1 MMKSISSFALS
12 PASLL
17 VNIRGMRFSRAI
29 NRQQHYVPLVL
40 YRHYLH
46 GHKKNIGL
54 RRSCV
59 QQTLRSQISRYLSY
73 SSSVHYGSQINGTNI
88 FSPQFTEEEQVW
100 QFLPCHEQQPGT
112 APTISNLL
120 VCGDGDLSY
129 SASIAPTLHRLGI
142 QMISTVLET
151 KESHCQTY
159 SLSNT
164 NRNIIE
170 SFGHAVLFGV
180 DATKLHIHPELA
192 SKVYDRIQF
201 NFPHCPGKSNTR
213 KNRLLLQ
220 GFLQSSS
227 QVLSTPTTSC
237 TDVVSYG
244 GEVHVALFTN
254 QGGASANTLQEWK
267 KSWLATHFGAE
278 CGLLLASVTPF
289 TNQYK
294 RSSYRGKDK
303 PFHHFSNNNNNNAQL
318 YKFVLGHT
326 SAEEKEKKVSF
337 FHSIPDHLQ
346 LCFRHE
352 LHIQLPSTTCNDIHY
367 SQTLLK
373 DLVQGDLVRSKIQE
387 LLPHGVLVEVPC
399 RHQQVVRAQVYLDC
413 CNAEKKQKEV
423 ESAIICFLI
432 VYKSATRPITRTEAN
447 SFREQ
452 AENMMMKLFTLR
464 KSRMGKPVSRPFPY
478 GVLPSIVADLELLLI
493 EKEDQ

>member
-1 MMKSISSFALS
+1 
-12 PASLL
+12 
-17 VNIRGMRFSRAI
+17 MRFSRVI
-29 NRQQHYVPLVL
+29 NRQHYVPLVL
-40 YRHYLH
+40 YHHYIH
-46 GHKKNIGL
+46 GHKKNIGI
-54 RRSCV
+54 RKSFV
-59 QQTLRSQISRYLSY
+59 QQTLPSQISRY
-73 SSSVHYGSQINGTNI
+73 SSHSPSVHYDSQINGTNI
-88 FSPQFTEEEQVW
+88 SSSQLTEEEQVW
-100 QFLPCHEQQPGT
+100 QFLPCHFSNVRTEQQPGT
-112 APTISNLL
+112 ARTISNLL

-129 SASIAPTLHRLGI
+129 SASIAPTLQTLGI

-151 KESHCQTY
+151 EELHCQTY
-159 SLSNT
+159 SQSNT

-170 SFGHAVLFGV
+170 SFGHAVHFGV
-180 DATKLHIHPELA
+180 DATELHIHPQLA
-192 SKVYDRIQF
+192 SNVYDRIQF

-227 QVLSTPTTSC
+227 QLLATPTTMC

-244 GEVHVALFTN
+244 GEVHVALFTS
-254 QGGASANTLQEWK
+254 QGGASAKTLQDWK
-267 KSWLATHFGAE
+267 KSWLATHLAAE

-326 SAEEKEKKVSF
+326 SAEEKEKKGSF
-337 FHSIPDHLQ
+337 SRSISDHLQ

-352 LHIQLPSTTCNDIHY
+352 LHIHLPSTTSYDDLQNEIHPQSIIHY

-399 RHQQVVRAQVYLDC
+399 RHQQVVRAEVYHDC
-413 CNAEKKQKEV
+413 CNAEKKEKEV

-432 VYKSATRPITRTEAN
+432 VYRSVTRPITRTEAN

-452 AENMMMKLFTLR
+452 AEQMMMKMFTLR
-464 KSRMGKPVSRPFPY
+464 RSRMGKPVSRPFPY

-493 EKEDQ
+493 ETKNQ